1 MDLNQLEI
9 KLYAV
14 NRLKAEL
21 SRRAKEFDKI
31 REVAL
36 EVEKARD
43 DLYRELLEAQRE
55 AYTVAKEMIF
65 DNNTEL

>member
-21 SRRAKEFDKI
+21 SRRVKVVDKI

-36 EVEKARD
+36 EAEKARD

>member
-21 SRRAKEFDKI
+21 SRSVKEFDKI
-31 REVAL
+31 REVAR
-36 EVEKARD
+36 EAEKARD
-43 DLYRELLEAQRE
+43 DLYRELLEARRE
-55 AYTVAKEMIF
+55 AYSVAKEMIF